1 MVFNVGKIRTTM
13 QQLGQKLT
21 PDKIQQF
28 GTKVRD
34 GALTLGRK
42 VSNTLG
48 KISDVGHKL
57 LPNAETAASAMG
69 FPEVAAFDSVRKG
82 LDMVNNAKGNVD
94 TMRNQGRAFT
104 SAGIPT
110 SQIKPKYDYNDV
122 INLNSLFKGKYFF
135 FLFTI

>member
-1 MVFNVGKIRTTM
+1 MVFNIGKIRTTM

-57 LPNAETAASAMG
+57 LPIAETAAS
-69 FPEVAAFDSVRKG
+69 
-82 LDMVNNAKGNVD
+82 NVD
-94 TMRNQGRAFT
+94 TMCNQGRAFT
-104 SAGIPT
+104 SAGIPI

-122 INLNSLFKGKYFF
+122 INLNSLFKGK
-135 FLFTI
+135 